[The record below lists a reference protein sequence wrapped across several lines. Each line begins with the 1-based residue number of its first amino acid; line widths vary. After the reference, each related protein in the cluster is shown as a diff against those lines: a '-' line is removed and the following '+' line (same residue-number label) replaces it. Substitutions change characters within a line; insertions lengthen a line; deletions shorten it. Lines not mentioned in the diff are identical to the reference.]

1 MYDQHQEHY
10 SGTSAMDITKLCP
23 GIKKQRISIKA
34 NAGDILVFNSLLP
47 HGPSDNLSSQ
57 VQMKCYPNLAPL
69 NYLANSQ
76 AEVLATYTNG
86 AHLTNYSHFFTGN
99 CYKEN
104 VIHARSSCP
113 HHVYPL
119 CPIGQALVG
128 AID

>member
-34 NAGDILVFNSLLP
+34 NAGDVLVFNSLLP

-69 NYLANSQ
+69 NYLANPQ

-86 AHLTNYSHFFTGN
+86 AHPKNYYICFFILHICTLFYV
-99 CYKEN
+99 C
-104 VIHARSSCP
+104 VS
-113 HHVYPL
+113 
-119 CPIGQALVG
+119 Q
-128 AID
+128 IDKKAKNSKILDS